1 MYPSNH
7 TSFMLGV
14 PSEYTMSTRGALILL
29 AAGIARSSPPGKG
42 EPMKKKIDE
51 QTIIE
56 AGNSICEGIAEL
68 IEAAKL
74 LGIDV
79 EKYLNQVDDDADDK

>member
-1 MYPSNH
+1 
-7 TSFMLGV
+7 
-14 PSEYTMSTRGALILL
+14 
-29 AAGIARSSPPGKG
+29 
-42 EPMKKKIDE
+42 MKKKLDE

-68 IEAAKL
+68 ITAAKL

-79 EKYLNQVDDDADDK
+79 EQYLNEGDDEEVADGT

>member
-1 MYPSNH
+1 
-7 TSFMLGV
+7 
-14 PSEYTMSTRGALILL
+14 
-29 AAGIARSSPPGKG
+29 
-42 EPMKKKIDE
+42 MKKKIDE

-79 EKYLNQVDDDADDK
+79 EKYLDQVEDNDADDK

>member
-1 MYPSNH
+1 M
-7 TSFMLGV
+7 
-14 PSEYTMSTRGALILL
+14 
-29 AAGIARSSPPGKG
+29 
-42 EPMKKKIDE
+42 KKIDE

-56 AGNSICEGIAEL
+56 AGNSICVGIAEL

>member
-1 MYPSNH
+1 
-7 TSFMLGV
+7 
-14 PSEYTMSTRGALILL
+14 LL
-29 AAGIARSSPPGKG
+29 LYSLDWRKH
-42 EPMKKKIDE
+42 MKKKIDE

-56 AGNSICEGIAEL
+56 AGNSICESIAEL

-79 EKYLNQVDDDADDK
+79 EKYLNEGDDIDEEVDDGK

>member
-1 MYPSNH
+1 M
-7 TSFMLGV
+7 
-14 PSEYTMSTRGALILL
+14 
-29 AAGIARSSPPGKG
+29 
-42 EPMKKKIDE
+42 KKIDE

-79 EKYLNQVDDDADDK
+79 EKYLNQVEDDDADDK